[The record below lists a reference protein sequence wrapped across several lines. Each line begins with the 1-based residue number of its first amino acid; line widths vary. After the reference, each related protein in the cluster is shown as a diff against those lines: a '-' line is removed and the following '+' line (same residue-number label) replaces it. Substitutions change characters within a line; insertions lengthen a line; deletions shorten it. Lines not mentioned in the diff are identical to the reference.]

1 MELLLQRRIWYE
13 NPASGHETSDL
24 VIMAGELALNPRG
37 FTYCFYQTTVAG
49 IHSERI
55 M

>member
-1 MELLLQRRIWYE
+1 MEFLLQSCIWCE
-13 NPASGHETSDL
+13 NPASRHETSDL

-49 IHSERI
+49 LQSERI